1 MVLSAHRTV
10 WRMARNSGRIA
21 GTVVRFRVLGWR
33 IERRRLGAHVYA
45 MKLRGVFVI
54 MATGD
59 RPPWWLM
66 TKSGLPDARPSR
78 ARRVKRMLARGTRT
92 GLASGAGK
100 ANDACRSIK
109 QFYCVATS
117 QCRQPFGLKRGRNDA
132 EPTPRRPNDTR
143 PPGQRSEPPFRRSPV
158 RGAVSQTHTHTHTR
172 RDFHRLPAGAPPV
185 TGRWS
190 PRTRHPT
197 GSPAGRRCR
206 ETAAR
211 DDQLFCFAHAL

>member
-109 QFYCVATS
+109 QFYCVAAS

-158 RGAVSQTHTHTHTR
+158 RGAVSQTHTHTPR
-172 RDFHRLPAGAPPV
+172 FSP
-185 TGRWS
+185 S
-190 PRTRHPT
+190 PRRRTASCGSLVPAHPT
-197 GSPAGRRCR
+197 PYRKPRRP
-206 ETAAR
+206 TM
-211 DDQLFCFAHAL
+211 